1 MNVVFVAVCCA
12 GIVKEPDKPGK
23 SYAVFAVTVKKKVP
37 YAEEEEI
44 WDVYRRYSDFHDLN
58 MILIEKV
65 FRAKSSLYLSHSS
78 SQRER
83 GRQRERVQEPE
94 TERRVQ
100 RQSMQGLVVKIGF

>member
-1 MNVVFVAVCCA
+1 MCHA

-65 FRAKSSLYLSHSS
+65 CRPKSLSFSLWLFCIKYHIIVFGARKLLEFLPFSDLL
-78 SQRER
+78 
-83 GRQRERVQEPE
+83 P
-94 TERRVQ
+94 
-100 RQSMQGLVVKIGF
+100 VVTQAIRKF